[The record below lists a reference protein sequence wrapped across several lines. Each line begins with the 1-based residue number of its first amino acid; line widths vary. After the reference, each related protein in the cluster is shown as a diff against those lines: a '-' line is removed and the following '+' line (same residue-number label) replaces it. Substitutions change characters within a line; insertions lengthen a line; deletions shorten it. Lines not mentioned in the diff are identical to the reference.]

1 MNGIP
6 EAPDP
11 ARGRYVVMQM
21 LRLSGVAMV
30 LVGLLVINRKIDLPE
45 VAGYGLLVV
54 GLLDVFLMPALL
66 AKRWKTPV
74 P

>member
-6 EAPDP
+6 EGPDP
-11 ARGRYVVMQM
+11 AKGRYVVMQM

-30 LVGLLVINRKIDLPE
+30 LISLLAINRKIELPE
-45 VAGYGLLVV
+45 LAGYVLLVV

-66 AKRWKTPV
+66 AKRWKTPH